1 MNFFDLI
8 LLPFKW
14 IVSAVLWVFHE
25 LFTLIGAD
33 PTSGLTWV
41 LSIIGILLIG
51 VMGAL
56 LPEDIQRMNAAKNL
70 LVLIVNVVAAGV
82 NRADTLQRRGHYPPP
97 KGVTDIIGLE
107 VAENL
112 AAKGVKV
119 SVMASGMG
127 QPSASIYATELFSFY
142 GVERII
148 RVGTAGGL
156 SSKVKMG
163 DVVIAI
169 GAHTDSVINTTL
181 CPGIQFSATASW
193 NLLKAA
199 VDAAG
204 DDADVKVA
212 PVVSRD
218 RFYGTSMDQ
227 NKRLAELGTLG
238 VEMEAAALYGIAAQ
252 ACVANTTIL
261 RLPGLCA

>member
-1 MNFFDLI
+1 MPTPHI
-8 LLPFKW
+8 
-14 IVSAVLWVFHE
+14 SAQPGDFAPAVIMPGDPKRAARMAAE
-25 LFTLIGAD
+25 LMPDARL
-33 PTSGLTWV
+33 
-41 LSIIGILLIG
+41 
-51 VMGAL
+51 
-56 LPEDIQRMNAAKNL
+56 
-70 LVLIVNVVAAGV
+70 
-82 NRADTLQRRGHYPPP
+82 
-97 KGVTDIIGLE
+97 VTDVRNICGYTGTYEGKPL
-107 VAENL
+107 
-112 AAKGVKV
+112 

-181 CPGIQFSATASW
+181 CPGLQFSATASW

-238 VEMEAAALYGIAAQ
+238 VEMEAAALYGIAADLDKEALAVLTISDHLLDHSADMSAQ
-252 ACVANTTIL
+252 ERETRFQDALTLAVAAAL
-261 RLPGLCA
+261 S